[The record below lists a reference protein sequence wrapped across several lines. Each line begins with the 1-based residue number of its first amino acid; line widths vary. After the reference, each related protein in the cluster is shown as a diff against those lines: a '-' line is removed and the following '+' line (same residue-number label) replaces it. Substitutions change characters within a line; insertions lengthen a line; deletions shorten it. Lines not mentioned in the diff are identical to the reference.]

1 MSNATTMRIGS
12 YVKRWYDALEEGK
25 VYASRCPKCGTVEMP
40 PLPIC
45 NECGAYGAEWFEIS
59 GKGKLIG
66 YDDCQAPMYGPEWG
80 PVLSGLVELEEGCIF
95 QAYILGVEP
104 GEREGLFE
112 RLPIPVT
119 CEIQQRDGYKYPAFR
134 VVSE

>member
-25 VYASRCPKCGTVEMP
+25 VYASRCPKCGAMEMP

-45 NECGAYGAEWFEIS
+45 NECGAHESEWVEIDGAGE
-59 GKGKLIG
+59 LIG
-66 YDDCQAPMYGPEWG
+66 YDDCQVAVYGEEWG
-80 PVLSGLVELEEGCIF
+80 PVLSGLVRTKEGIIF

-104 GEREGLFE
+104 EEREGLFD
-112 RLPIPVT
+112 RLPIPVR

-134 VVSE
+134 VVAD